1 MSRPHASSTLLAM
14 GLLVSFLPMYFIFA
28 HGAEGNDQRLK
39 PSDLAFTGQSLVTT
53 VIDGDTLT
61 LGDNRDVRLTG
72 IQAPKIPLGRWFC
85 SRRARSS

>member
-1 MSRPHASSTLLAM
+1 M